1 MDADELRKS
10 MTQEVKQAAEE
21 AEEQVQASRLL
32 DRLKDQATLVRTR
45 FRAINHGPERRKL
58 DEIYQAMDGLMG
70 QIKIIAEIEDARERE
85 ARSREVEDRANAL
98 IERARK
104 TTGRGDTSREEVERG
119 RRKVV
124 DKATPGAGAN
134 TQKRIRDELNYLL
147 NNYSP
152 SNDNK
157 IEMLM
162 DKWRRSGDP
171 SYDPAIKLRYRNV
184 RRKKARDDY
193 AF

>member
-1 MDADELRKS
+1 M
-10 MTQEVKQAAEE
+10 
-21 AEEQVQASRLL
+21 
-32 DRLKDQATLVRTR
+32 DRLIGR
-45 FRAINHGPERRKL
+45 
-58 DEIYQAMDGLMG
+58 
-70 QIKIIAEIEDARERE
+70 IKVVAAIEDAGEQA
-85 ARSREVEDRANAL
+85 ARSKEVEEQGNAL

-104 TTGRGDTSREEVERG
+104 ITGRGDTFREQVEKG

-124 DKATPGAGAN
+124 DKAAPGAGAN

-147 NNYSP
+147 NSYSP
-152 SNDNK
+152 SNDYK
-157 IEMLM
+157 IETLI

-184 RRKKARDDY
+184 RKKKASDDY

>member
-10 MTQEVKQAAEE
+10 MIQEVKWAAAEADQRVE
-21 AEEQVQASRLL
+21 ASRLL
-32 DRLKDQATLVRTR
+32 DRLKDQATVVRAR

-58 DEIYQAMDGLMG
+58 DEIYQAMDRLIG
-70 QIKIIAEIEDARERE
+70 QLKVIAAIEDAGEQA
-85 ARSREVEDRANAL
+85 ARSKEMEEQGNAL

-104 TTGRGDTSREEVERG
+104 ITGRGDTFRERVEKG
-119 RRKVV
+119 RRKVL
-124 DKATPGAGAN
+124 DKTAPGAGAN
-134 TQKRIRDELNYLL
+134 TQKGIRAELNYLL

-152 SNDNK
+152 SNDYK
-157 IEMLM
+157 IEILI

-184 RRKKARDDY
+184 RRKKASDDY

>member
-10 MTQEVKQAAEE
+10 MIQEVKQAAAK
-21 AEEQVQASRLL
+21 AEEQVEVSRLL
-32 DRLKDQATLVRTR
+32 DRLKDQAISVRAR

-58 DEIYQAMDGLMG
+58 DEIYQAMDGLIG
-70 QIKIIAEIEDARERE
+70 RIKVIAAIEDAGERE
-85 ARSREVEDRANAL
+85 ARFREVEDRANAL

-104 TTGRGDTSREEVERG
+104 ITGRGDTFREEVEKG

-124 DKATPGAGAN
+124 DKAAPGAGAN

-147 NNYSP
+147 NNNSP

-184 RRKKARDDY
+184 RRKKAGDDY